1 MRGKQNKAA
10 SGAPPPG
17 WWVLGTPQL
26 PACNPTP
33 NPRPLCDLPVLGQVP
48 REGRVLMM
56 QSKFPADETQ
66 PWKGRIL
73 IRKQFKLTTS
83 ACASPKRRK
92 HSRLGRGPPRDHP
105 RRPSRGC
112 GAGEPHPGDV
122 ASVAAQQC
130 LAPARNS
137 GPCAGEAACCSS
149 DTASTPSCNTMRQ
162 QEVPRSQTTL
172 CWRLKGSE
180 EPPGAP
186 RPFSVLLSKM

>member
-1 MRGKQNKAA
+1 MRGNQNKAA
-10 SGAPPPG
+10 SGVPPPG
-17 WWVLGTPQL
+17 WWALGDSTASSLQP
-26 PACNPTP
+26 PTHAHSVISQSLA
-33 NPRPLCDLPVLGQVP
+33 RFLEKG
-48 REGRVLMM
+48 GVLMM

-83 ACASPKRRK
+83 ACASPKRGE
-92 HSRLGRGPPRDHP
+92 HSRLGRGPPGDQP

-112 GAGEPHPGDV
+112 GAAQPHPGDV

-149 DTASTPSCNTMRQ
+149 ETASQHPLLQ
-162 QEVPRSQTTL
+162 HHEAARS
-172 CWRLKGSE
+172 S
-180 EPPGAP
+180 
-186 RPFSVLLSKM
+186 

>member
-1 MRGKQNKAA
+1 MRGNQNKAA
-10 SGAPPPG
+10 SGVPPPG
-17 WWVLGTPQL
+17 WWALGDSTASSLQP
-26 PACNPTP
+26 PTHAHSVISQSLA
-33 NPRPLCDLPVLGQVP
+33 RFLEKG
-48 REGRVLMM
+48 GVLMM

-83 ACASPKRRK
+83 ACASPKRGE
-92 HSRLGRGPPRDHP
+92 HSRLGRGPPGDQP

-112 GAGEPHPGDV
+112 GAAQPHPGDV

-149 DTASTPSCNTMRQ
+149 DTASQHPLLQ
-162 QEVPRSQTTL
+162 HHEAARS
-172 CWRLKGSE
+172 S
-180 EPPGAP
+180 
-186 RPFSVLLSKM
+186 